1 MALIQKNNIDSSE
14 DDSHMD
20 NTSKDLVFS
29 DFLLSRIADHLL
41 DDWVPVLMQL
51 GLQYSYVKKIEK
63 AYPNEL
69 YRQALEGLIQWR
81 KSISRK
87 EVGIPNATN
96 ELLAALEEKGRKDMI
111 DLVSEFKENMEK
123 QNSRKRCLTASESHS
138 CKRKTLCIKSGNN
151 VYQAEEEIMEYEYT
165 LNMNVDG
172 ETPSTSTEHNHYHQE
187 ERVFKTTEQVYT
199 NQKLNN
205 EILTVLVDHKSPIL
219 TFGRNIRKPRIAL
232 LLSTGSEYIKASAF
246 GDHADFIDKN
256 MENDMVYRISGYQS
270 KTSDYSN
277 NLELTL
283 YQTTEIA
290 VVSRTEIPNQVKRNF
305 RIDDIMQKR
314 HVKKLRTIGPV
325 VVTSVGPTRRPWNNY
340 LKEVMLKDHNGRI
353 IMNMWRSDNKIP
365 FAYRRGDVLD
375 LQNVEVG
382 MFKSYSGIAY
392 HLTGGD
398 VAKFIQIPGYDMED
412 LLQDED
418 EHFLTPI
425 TMKVNDLKDMKQY
438 KHLVYINFV
447 RIEVFV
453 KDSQKQKIFKH
464 CDIDETHGRLSE
476 KEARWYCDECEEYT
490 EGINKVKL
498 TAEVVDA
505 HDHCQKSLWV
515 NLYDKSVQTILGDS
529 YTAFIQTENE
539 KKIASIL
546 KKCELQNRIYRLE
559 LKYDPKYSTQSVK
572 KLTVI

>member
-1 MALIQKNNIDSSE
+1 MALVQENNIDSS
-14 DDSHMD
+14 DDESHID
-20 NTSKDLVFS
+20 NKIFS

-41 DDWVPVLMQL
+41 DDWVPVLIQL
-51 GLQYSYVKKIEK
+51 GLQYSSVKKIEK

-69 YRQALEGLIQWR
+69 YRQSLEGLMQWR
-81 KSISRK
+81 KSISRND
-87 EVGIPNATN
+87 VGIPNATN
-96 ELLAALEEKGRKDMI
+96 ELLSALEEKGRKDMV
-111 DLVSEFKENMEK
+111 DLVAEFKENIEN
-123 QNSRKRCLTASESHS
+123 QNPRKRCLTTYESHS
-138 CKRKTLCIKSGNN
+138 CKRKTLSLKSGND
-151 VYQAEEEIMEYEYT
+151 VYQAVEEMEYEYT
-165 LNMNVDG
+165 LNLNGDG
-172 ETPSTSTEHNHYHQE
+172 ETPSHSTVHYQLHQE
-187 ERVFKTTEQVYT
+187 GKGFKTTEQVYT

-205 EILTVLVDHKSPIL
+205 EILTVLVDHKSPIIP
-219 TFGRNIRKPRIAL
+219 FGRNARKPRIAL

-256 MENDMVYRISGYQS
+256 MENDMVYRISGYQL

-283 YQTTEIA
+283 YQTTKIE
-290 VVSRTEIPNQVKRNF
+290 VVSRAEIPKQVKRNF
-305 RIDDIMQKR
+305 RIDDIKQKR
-314 HVKKLRTIGPV
+314 YVRKLRTIGPV

-365 FAYRRGDVLD
+365 FAYRRGDVLV

-382 MFKSYSGIAY
+382 MFKSYSGIVY

-398 VAKFIQIPGYDMED
+398 VVKFIQIPGYDMQD
-412 LLQDED
+412 LLHDED

-425 TMKVNDLKDMKQY
+425 TMKVNDLKDMKEY

-447 RIEVFV
+447 KIEVFV
-453 KDSQKQKIFKH
+453 KDSNTQKIFKH
-464 CDIDETHGRLSE
+464 CDVVETHGSLSE
-476 KEARWYCDECEEYT
+476 KEGRWFCDECEEYT
-490 EGINKVKL
+490 DGENKAKL

-505 HDHCQKSLWV
+505 HDHSKNSLWV
-515 NLYDKSVQTILGDS
+515 NLYDKSVQTVLGDS

-539 KKIASIL
+539 KKRASIL
-546 KKCELQNRIYRLE
+546 KKCELKNRVYRLE